1 MKRMVFLL
9 ALVCTAAGFG
19 VLQAAAPD
27 APSGMPQYSGDN
39 HLLRPENYREWI
51 YLSSG
56 MNMNYG
62 PAASDHDMFTTCSCR
77 SGPTRLS

>member
-27 APSGMPQYSGDN
+27 SPSGMPLYSSDN
-39 HLLRPENYREWI
+39 HLLPPDNYREWV
-51 YLSSG
+51 YRSSG
-56 MNMNYG
+56 MNMDYG
-62 PAASDHDMFTTCSCR
+62 LAASDHARFTNVCVQH
-77 SGPTRLS
+77 